1 MVIFVLEHVHLFAPR
16 LNSLVQVLFSTT
28 VVVGWD
34 CASRKHMIS
43 TKLSVLM
50 FALFFAKPMSTKFM
64 VESIIEDVCSQI
76 NVLLNV
82 QEETLVVLRP
92 TDAM

>member
-1 MVIFVLEHVHLFAPR
+1 MVIFALEPAHLFAPL
-16 LNSLVQVLFSTT
+16 LNSLARVPSSTT
-28 VVVGWD
+28 VVVEWD
-34 CASRKHMIS
+34 CASRKHTIS

-50 FALFFAKPMSTKFM
+50 FALCFAKLMSTRFM
-64 VESIIEDVCSQI
+64 VESITEGVCSQI
-76 NVLLNV
+76 NVLLNA

>member
-1 MVIFVLEHVHLFAPR
+1 MAIFVLEPVHLFAPR
-16 LNSLVQVLFSTT
+16 LNSLVQVPSSTT

-34 CASRKHMIS
+34 CVSRKHMTS
-43 TKLSVLM
+43 TKSSVHM

-64 VESIIEDVCSQI
+64 VESIIEGVCSQI